1 MISAGDLLIRKDPR
15 MKLIRQSLEISDV
28 TEDDA
33 GEYICNVE
41 TVGDPLDQ
49 EHAVTVLGLCF
60 TLAQVFSPKQK
71 FKLTSTIPTTHP

>member
-1 MISAGDLLIRKDPR
+1 MISAGDLLIRKDSR

-49 EHAVTVLGLCF
+49 QHTVTVLGLCF
-60 TLAQVFSPKQK
+60 TWTQVFGPKLK
-71 FKLTSTIPTTHP
+71 PKPT